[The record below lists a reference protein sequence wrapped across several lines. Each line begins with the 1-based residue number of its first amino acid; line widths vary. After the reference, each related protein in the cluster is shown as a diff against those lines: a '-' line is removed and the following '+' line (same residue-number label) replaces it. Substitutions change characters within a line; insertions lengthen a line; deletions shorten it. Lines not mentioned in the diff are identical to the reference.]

1 MPSALLPESNQ
12 FQFLFRM
19 LDSSPANTYAPARVC
34 CSLSD
39 ASYCNWTSR
48 EQLGQESLRVLDAMR
63 GIKGDTHQQGNS
75 GKPRT
80 CRFIRIMRF
89 DN

>member
-12 FQFLFRM
+12 AEFPFRM
-19 LDSSPANTYAPARVC
+19 LDCGPPNAGTPARVC
-34 CSLSD
+34 GGSSHVG
-39 ASYCNWTSR
+39 YCDWTSR
-48 EQLGQESLRVLDAMR
+48 EHLGQESLRVLDAMR
-63 GIKGDTHQQGNS
+63 GIKSDSHQQGNS

-89 DN
+89 DA

>member
-1 MPSALLPESNQ
+1 MPNALLPKTNQ
-12 FQFLFRM
+12 SQLLFRM
-19 LDSSPANTYAPARVC
+19 LDSSPANTYAPARVYC
-34 CSLSD
+34 GSSY
-39 ASYCNWTSR
+39 AGYCNGTSR
-48 EQLGQESLRVLDAMR
+48 EHPGQESLRVLDAMR

-80 CRFIRIMRF
+80 WRFIRIMRF